1 MCNGGVVAMAFEGM
15 TQNEIIEYLL
25 KENAKLKKEN
35 TSQRNEIEQLKVEY
49 RDLQIEFN
57 KKLKELED
65 KEIIIKKFLKDK
77 YYTTSEKMP
86 DKPKNLALNEAE
98 VIYDEAKRAGRKA
111 GGKNANNK
119 IPTEGLEEV
128 TIDFTEEEFQELS
141 KSHELVRFGEDICV
155 KLVKQPAV
163 YSYVKFI
170 HPKYRDKNHPDQI
183 FQSEITDAFKKTIIT
198 ASVASDIINNKI
210 NLGVPLERQAQYHQ
224 SNGLDISAQDL
235 SNYALKSAEILT
247 PVYDKMKQPRIF
259 QSS

>member
-198 ASVASDIINNKI
+198 ASVASDIINNKTMEM
-210 NLGVPLERQAQYHQ
+210 P
-224 SNGLDISAQDL
+224 
-235 SNYALKSAEILT
+235 
-247 PVYDKMKQPRIF
+247 
-259 QSS
+259 

>member
-1 MCNGGVVAMAFEGM
+1 MAFEGM

-98 VIYDEAKRAGRKA
+98 VIYDEAKRAGR
-111 GGKNANNK
+111 G
-119 IPTEGLEEV
+119 
-128 TIDFTEEEFQELS
+128 
-141 KSHELVRFGEDICV
+141 
-155 KLVKQPAV
+155 
-163 YSYVKFI
+163 
-170 HPKYRDKNHPDQI
+170 
-183 FQSEITDAFKKTIIT
+183 
-198 ASVASDIINNKI
+198 
-210 NLGVPLERQAQYHQ
+210 
-224 SNGLDISAQDL
+224 
-235 SNYALKSAEILT
+235 
-247 PVYDKMKQPRIF
+247 
-259 QSS
+259 